1 MSSGKDAPSYAN
13 IVAPERPTTQK
24 QSSWLEECLHSEETS
39 PKSVTAPATVPDV
52 STTVPVVAEKKR
64 SASSTNEPNDP
75 TDNSS
80 EVDDNGDFVPVLSH
94 SRKERKIR
102 RKEKQQQ
109 TSAGPKSGR
118 KGATGSSGEG
128 TPVSTGEQSKKSS
141 RRQRGDRKTPRKEK
155 EPLVNGKDSNTDNG
169 NESSGNASETKT
181 DEQTDKPVK
190 YVAAPPP
197 KVNAWKV
204 SVSITIF
211 LSVFSVCGFINGFAV
226 VIAIRLCNYILI
238 G

>member
-1 MSSGKDAPSYAN
+1 MSSGKDAPSYAT
-13 IVAPERPTTQK
+13 IVAPERPATQK
-24 QSSWLEECLHSEETS
+24 QSSWLEECLQNEET
-39 PKSVTAPATVPDV
+39 PAVPAQVPATAPV
-52 STTVPVVAEKKR
+52 EKKR
-64 SASSTNEPNDP
+64 SATSTNEPNDP

-94 SRKERKIR
+94 NSRKERKIR

-109 TSAGPKSGR
+109 TTALAGPKGGR
-118 KGATGSSGEG
+118 KGANGSSGEG
-128 TPVSTGEQSKKSS
+128 TPVSGEQKKKSS

-181 DEQTDKPVK
+181 DEQAEKPVK

-204 SVSITIF
+204 SVLITI
-211 LSVFSVCGFINGFAV
+211 C
-226 VIAIRLCNYILI
+226 
-238 G
+238 

>member
-1 MSSGKDAPSYAN
+1 MSSTSGKDAPPSYAN
-13 IVAPERPTTQK
+13 IVAPERPPTQK
-24 QSSWLEECLHSEETS
+24 QSSWLEDCLQSEEKVVGETPS
-39 PKSVTAPATVPDV
+39 AAPI
-52 STTVPVVAEKKR
+52 EKKR
-64 SASSTNEPNDP
+64 SATSTNEPNDP

-109 TSAGPKSGR
+109 TSASAAGKGGR
-118 KGATGSSGEG
+118 KAAAGSSGEG
-128 TPVSTGEQSKKSS
+128 TPVLTGEQKKKSS
-141 RRQRGDRKTPRKEK
+141 RRQRGDRKSPRKDK

-181 DEQTDKPVK
+181 EEQAEKPVK

-204 SVSITIF
+204 SF
-211 LSVFSVCGFINGFAV
+211 
-226 VIAIRLCNYILI
+226 
-238 G
+238 